1 MRWVTLDPDP
11 CYRVLEIETVA
22 LGNEGEILNRLT
34 EVDAQSQGH
43 RWKTTHHK
51 ALFQAQDCLKSVS
64 NYLQYLRARTPCALF
79 KVHMKQKRSSH
90 LGSDPIPSYLSMHT
104 KIFQNQT
111 SRTRLVQEFQ
121 IEILHVATVTS
132 QDPEKRGG

>member
-51 ALFQAQDCLKSVS
+51 ALFQAQDYLKSVS
-64 NYLQYLRARTPCALF
+64 NYLQYLRARTPCAHF

-121 IEILHVATVTS
+121 IGILHVATVTS
-132 QDPEKRGG
+132 QDSEKRGG